1 MIALLDCGS
10 HKTPAIAA
18 QLDEY
23 IDVQTIGLHDFEATQ
38 LDHFSGVVISGAPIL
53 LTDIDPTP
61 YLTHLSWIK
70 SYTKPLLGICFGH
83 QILGLLNGARVS
95 RMREDRGMQEIEV
108 LKDDILFERLPDIF
122 EMQEDH
128 CEHISVP
135 NGFEL
140 LACSDTCIN
149 EAMKHKLLPQ
159 YGVQFHPE
167 VSGNYGH
174 VLLSNFAGLVLS
186 SSTSS
191 LHRNY

>member
-1 MIALLDCGS
+1 MIALINCGS
-10 HKTPAIAA
+10 SKTPAIAE
-18 QLDEY
+18 QLEEY
-23 IDVQTIGLHDFEATQ
+23 IDVQTIGLLDFQ
-38 LDHFSGVVISGAPIL
+38 SNFIDNFDGIVLSGAPIL

-70 SYTKPLLGICFGH
+70 TYQKPLLGICFGH

-95 RMREDRGMQEIEV
+95 KMREDRGFQEIEV
-108 LKDDILFERLPDIF
+108 IKDDLLFERLPDIF

-135 NGFEL
+135 HGFDL
-140 LACSDTCIN
+140 LACSDACIN
-149 EAMKHKLLPQ
+149 EAMKHREKPH

-174 VLLSNFAGLVLS
+174 VLLANFANLVLG
-186 SSTSS
+186 
-191 LHRNY
+191 

>member
-1 MIALLDCGS
+1 MIALIDCGS
-10 HKTPAIAA
+10 SKTPAIAEH
-18 QLDEY
+18 LDEY
-23 IDVQTIGLHDFEATQ
+23 IDVQTIGMLDFNTTHLEKFDGIV
-38 LDHFSGVVISGAPIL
+38 LSGAPIL

-70 SYTKPLLGICFGH
+70 TYQKPLLGICFGH

-95 RMREDRGMQEIEV
+95 KMREDRGLQEIEV
-108 LKDDILFERLPDIF
+108 IQDDLLFERLPDIF

-135 NGFEL
+135 KGFEL
-140 LACSDTCIN
+140 LACSDACIN

-174 VLLSNFAGLVLS
+174 VLLSNFAALVLS
-186 SSTSS
+186 
-191 LHRNY
+191 

>member
-10 HKTPAIAA
+10 SKATAIAE

-23 IDVQTIGLHDFEATQ
+23 IDVQSFSFLDFKATF
-38 LDHFSGVVISGAPIL
+38 LNEFSGIVISGAPIL
-53 LTDIDPTP
+53 LTDIDYTP
-61 YLTHLSWIK
+61 YLEHLSWIK
-70 SYTKPLLGICFGH
+70 TYQKPLLGICFGH

-95 RMREDRGMQEIEV
+95 KMREDRGLQEIEV
-108 LKDDILFERLPDIF
+108 IQDDIIFERLPDIF

-135 NGFEL
+135 KGFDL
-140 LACSDTCIN
+140 LACSDACIN

-174 VLLSNFAGLVLS
+174 IVLSNFARIVLG
-186 SSTSS
+186 
-191 LHRNY
+191 